1 MRVFQLEGVE
11 EALKGCLC
19 IHGFTGEPWEVEP
32 IAESLRKQKDWLV
45 YAPTLPGHGPDGDLR
60 TVTYQHWL
68 YMVEVAAEELIKR
81 CEEVYVIGFSMGGL
95 LACYI
100 AAKYEIKKL
109 VLLSAAAYY
118 LNPPMLFESVKA
130 ALHTQLTGVSEPDQL
145 VDLYRHKMTNTPMSA
160 VVQFMTAVK
169 KIRPYIR
176 HVQTPVL
183 IIQGER
189 DALVPRRSSEYLFR
203 TIGAE
208 EKYIHYLKDGRH
220 MICHGFEKDQLMKH
234 IHEFLIEK
242 IDRRDEQNEIS
253 ST

>member
-1 MRVFQLEGVE
+1 M
-11 EALKGCLC
+11 KGCLC
-19 IHGFTGEPWEVEP
+19 IHGFTGDPWEVEP
-32 IAESLRKQKDWLV
+32 IAESLRQQKDWLV
-45 YAPTLPGHGPDGDLR
+45 YAPTLPGHGPDEDLR
-60 TVTYQHWL
+60 EVTYQHWV
-68 YMVEVAAEELIKR
+68 YMVEVAVEELIKR

-130 ALHTQLTGVSEPDQL
+130 AWHTQLTGESEPDQL
-145 VDLYRHKMTNTPMSA
+145 VDLYRHKMTHTPMSA
-160 VVQFMTAVK
+160 VLQFMTAVK

-176 HVQTPVL
+176 HVHTPTL

-189 DALVPRRSSEYLFR
+189 DALVPRKSSEYLFR

-208 EKYIHYLKDGRH
+208 EKFIHYLKDGRH
-220 MICHGFEKDQLMKH
+220 MICHGFEQDQLTQL
-234 IHEFLIEK
+234 IQDFLLGQINRK
-242 IDRRDEQNEIS
+242 DEQDEVS
-253 ST
+253 CT